1 MWETATLVK
10 NGVTYWLKDE
20 KARTL
25 LKECY
30 SPSNP
35 PPPSLPSGG
44 TTGQVLKKKSNTDGD
59 VEWADESGGATNAW
73 YATCSTDAG
82 VGAKTAVSAT
92 GDFSLATGSMVRV
105 LFSKA
110 NIASNPTLSV
120 DGSTAKNIR
129 PVSTASGMDYMW
141 KAGEVVDLVYDGSNF
156 VMTKGGK
163 ADTSFYGITKLSNS
177 TNSSATDVA
186 ATSKAVKDVKDA
198 IPAASSATPQ
208 DLGAAA
214 PGSSSDFSRADHVH
228 QKPTYSK
235 TDVGLGNV
243 DNVQQYSA
251 SNPPPYPVR
260 SVNGQTGDVVVQGSG
275 IAISDTEPTGDELVW
290 IDTDDPGTPHI
301 IPEIDDDHVSAS
313 DTWSSQK
320 IRDFIYPVGSIYMS
334 VNSTSPATI
343 FGGTWEQL
351 ENRFLLGAGS
361 DYAAGTTGGEAEH
374 TLTVDEIPSHS
385 HKWPSKYS
393 TSIGAYIWYTPWT
406 NNSGTIDAQVRAHTD
421 AAGGGEAHNNMP
433 PYLAVYMWKRT
444 A

>member
-1 MWETATLVK
+1 MSVVWETATLVK

-35 PPPSLPSGG
+35 PPAPSGVLPPGG
-44 TTGQVLKKKSNTDGD
+44 TTGQVPKKRSNSDYD
-59 VEWADESGGATNAW
+59 IEWADESGGGAANTW

-82 VGAKTAVSAT
+82 VGGKTAVSAT
-92 GDFSLATGSMVRV
+92 GDFSLVTGSMVRV

-186 ATSKAVKDVKDA
+186 ATSKAVKDVNDA

-208 DLGAAA
+208 NLGTAA

-251 SNPPPYPVR
+251 SNPPPYPVT
-260 SVNGQTGDVVVQGSG
+260 SVNGQTGAVTVPAVAVQ
-275 IAISDTEPTGDELVW
+275 DTTPTGDELVW
-290 IDTDDPGTPHI
+290 IDTDDDGSVHQVL
-301 IPEIDDDHVSAS
+301 ELSDFDSAS
-313 DTWSSQK
+313 GHCKMPDGTLIQWGVTSFPSGATSGYVSPISFFRFTVTFPIPFVDTNYCVWGSGRYSSGMATP
-320 IRDFIYPVGSIYMS
+320 IGFVGAASTTVADF
-334 VNSTSPATI
+334 
-343 FGGTWEQL
+343 FW
-351 ENRFLLGAGS
+351 
-361 DYAAGTTGGEAEH
+361 
-374 TLTVDEIPSHS
+374 
-385 HKWPSKYS
+385 W
-393 TSIGAYIWYTPWT
+393 
-406 NNSGTIDAQVRAHTD
+406 D
-421 AAGGGEAHNNMP
+421 AAA
-433 PYLAVYMWKRT
+433 RT
-444 A
+444 FSSTYPLIVKWTAIGRWR